1 MIYPDNNKTKIVFHL
16 ATEKAVQT
24 RTAFDIVQL
33 AFHYMD
39 DDKST
44 KTVESDF
51 ADKTVTLYV
60 DFTVFDEQV
69 RFRDLTEVLSSLGL
83 LAKPEPEVEED

>member
-16 ATEKAVQT
+16 ATGFGLPA
-24 RTAFDIVQL
+24 RTAFDIAQL

-44 KTVESDF
+44 QTINSDF
-51 ADKTVTLYV
+51 AEKTVTLYV

-69 RFRDLTEVLSSLGL
+69 RFRDLTEVLSNLGL